1 MLNILPN
8 SIDESNLD
16 LLTPV
21 NNIKRIIK
29 IVETFT
35 YGTEKVAANKERNVH
50 HLYNCSSTHL
60 HGKSIIS
67 IILCIKVLEAN
78 IIPFWVLIIE
88 ARVHIAL
95 HLVKQ
100 VQIIHQLMKYMTSTA
115 LAASFISF
123 NQF

>member
-8 SIDESNLD
+8 FIDESNLESSYQYEKNNKNNRNIYKRD
-16 LLTPV
+16 RKSCQEQGKECTPL
-21 NNIKRIIK
+21 IQLI
-29 IVETFT
+29 FT
-35 YGTEKVAANKERNVH
+35 S
-50 HLYNCSSTHL
+50 LY
-60 HGKSIIS
+60 GKSIIS

-78 IIPFWVLIIE
+78 LIPFRVLIIE

-115 LAASFISF
+115 LATSFISF
-123 NQF
+123 NQFIK